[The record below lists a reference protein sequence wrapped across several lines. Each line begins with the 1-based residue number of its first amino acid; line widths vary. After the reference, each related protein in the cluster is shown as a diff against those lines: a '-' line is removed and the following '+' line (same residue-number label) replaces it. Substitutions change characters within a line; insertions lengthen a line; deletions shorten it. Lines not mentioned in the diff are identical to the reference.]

1 MNLRTLAAL
10 AGFVAVSC
18 SCTMRSTTTARTA
31 IEQALLSQASERSIA
46 LMDFKSLAGKSFV
59 IKEDKWDA
67 VDGKFVLAQLREQLL
82 ASGLTAADKEESA
95 TLLVY
100 PRSGAH
106 GIDDSEFL
114 LGLPAIPVPIP
125 TVGTLQTPELALFA
139 IKRQRGRDR
148 MGVEVEE
155 RKTGVLA
162 KQTDMIATQTRYD
175 RYTILIFFG
184 FHTTDLGKPF

>member
-1 MNLRTLAAL
+1 
-10 AGFVAVSC
+10 
-18 SCTMRSTTTARTA
+18 
-31 IEQALLSQASERSIA
+31 
-46 LMDFKSLAGKSFV
+46 MDFKSLAGKSFV

-184 FHTTDLGKPF
+184 FHTTNLSKPF